1 MKDCLYGLFRRLHIL
16 SHTNNEILHRI
27 TFQQPTLPSLVP
39 PVLLFVFVLN
49 IDYVYIICLCIYC
62 MYVSMFPYLFK
73 NLDQKC
79 VCVCGGGVCICF
91 WSINKDIEI

>member
-1 MKDCLYGLFRRLHIL
+1 MKDCLYSLFSRLHIL

-27 TFQQPTLPSLVP
+27 TFQQPTLPLPFLVP

-62 MYVSMFPYLFK
+62 KYVTMFPNVFI

-79 VCVCGGGVCICF
+79 VYVLGGLYFAFGQ
-91 WSINKDIEI
+91 